1 MLAELAARAGLEAV
15 FVERDLDLAEAL
27 RCSGGYTVRLVGRE
41 RRRTRFRHYNVLPAV
56 ETDQLRRAVERC
68 AFAAT
73 AVGGQNLP
81 AVAQLL
87 APAMACRRTV
97 LNVLVCENWPH
108 ADSVLQGHLQRLG
121 TDAFRCVPA
130 SVERMVRPA
139 PDGLDLVGEAGQSL
153 YFDASQWA
161 GEPPSIPGFTAC
173 GDIQFYYARKLFTN
187 NAGHAAL
194 AYEGH
199 LAGYELLCDAH
210 ADPAIRARVE
220 ALLDPAAEMLA
231 RQFGADSGALR
242 EHVAALMEHRFPN
255 RELADR
261 VRRVARDPLRKL
273 SPDERLVGLLRR
285 LQKHGLPLS
294 PVCRTIACAMHY
306 RDPDNTQCADLSD
319 LLRRGGPELVLTQVC
334 RLRPEDEAYGECL
347 RQWELIEANTASGT
361 GGFDKGGETR

>member
-1 MLAELAARAGLEAV
+1 M
-15 FVERDLDLAEAL
+15 FVERDMDLAEAL

-41 RRRTRFRHYNVLPAV
+41 RRRTRVRHYNVLST
-56 ETDQLRRAVERC
+56 EGTHQLRRAAERC
-68 AFAAT
+68 HFAAT

-87 APAMACRRTV
+87 APALARRRTV

-108 ADSVLQGHLQRLG
+108 ADSVLRGHLEREG
-121 TDAFRCVPA
+121 ADDFRCVPA

-153 YFDASQWA
+153 YFDASKWA

-173 GDIQFYYARKLFTN
+173 GDIDFYYARKLFTN

-210 ADPAIRARVE
+210 GDPAIRARV
-220 ALLDPAAEMLA
+220 ATLLEPAAEMLA
-231 RQFGADSGALR
+231 RQFGADRGALR
-242 EHVAALMEHRFPN
+242 EHVAALLERRFPN

-261 VRRVARDPLRKL
+261 VRRAARDPLRKL
-273 SPDERLVGLLRR
+273 GADERLVGLLRR
-285 LQKHGLPLS
+285 LQKHDLPVR

-306 RDPDNTQCADLSD
+306 RDPEDAECAQMFN

-334 RLRPEDEAYGECL
+334 RLRPAEEAYGECL
-347 RQWELIEANTASGT
+347 RQCELIEAYTASGT
-361 GGFDKGGETR
+361 GDLSI